1 MNHVSE
7 YLSNRMRELYEPC
20 ADDMKCLMADRRFMT
35 VDTTDPEGR
44 LELRFDGGPEYKALV
59 VIQEAKGM
67 RNREVLGFND
77 ELEEQDF

>member
-7 YLSNRMRELYEPC
+7 YLSNRMRELYGPY
-20 ADDMKCLMADRRFMT
+20 ADDVECLMADRRFMA
-35 VDTTDPEGR
+35 VDTTDPGGR

-67 RNREVLGFND
+67 RNREVLGWNN
-77 ELEEQDF
+77 ELEEQDC